1 MITKTLNK
9 YDFINEFETSAERK
23 DQFSYNALSALYDY
37 IEGYYEDCGEA
48 YEFDM
53 IAICCEWAE
62 YNTIEQA
69 AKDYSVSPNELKHNT
84 YVLECDNGHV
94 MVFQNF
100 NAPL

>member
-23 DQFSYNALSALYDY
+23 DQFSYNALSALYDFIDNY
-37 IEGYYEDCGEA
+37 SEDCSEP

-53 IAICCEWAE
+53 IAICCEWME

-69 AKDYSVSPNELKHNT
+69 AKDYSVSSSELEDNT
-84 YVLECDNGHV
+84 MVLECDNGHV
-94 MVFQNF
+94 MVLQY
-100 NAPL
+100 